1 MPKIELKIDENRI
14 TLDDLIR
21 LEEGDN
27 STRFLRDLFARF
39 LVDESGEYLPE
50 DEAVH
55 VMGRMTMA
63 DVLQVKEQ
71 FVAFMGGLKE
81 RAVPPEQGGS

>member
-1 MPKIELKIDENRI
+1 MPKVELKIDENRI

-27 STRFLRDLFARF
+27 STRFLRDLFSRF
-39 LVDESGEYLPE
+39 LVDEDGDYLPM
-50 DEAVH
+50 DEAVR
-55 VMGRMTMA
+55 VMGQMTMG

-71 FVAFMGGLKE
+71 FVAFMSSLKE